1 MAACSEGVDVAV
13 TGADFVASGEEGCIG
28 VDGCMFKIG
37 GGETTLS
44 LVNSLPVS
52 LDAGGGDVVNVGEN
66 ILGAG
71 CNGGGDR
78 IRGGG
83 EKTRWGDGRTGDGD
97 IGRCDIASE
106 KDQSDIRCC

>member
-1 MAACSEGVDVAV
+1 MAAGSEGVDVTVA
-13 TGADFVASGEEGCIG
+13 GADFVASGEEDCTG

-44 LVNSLPVS
+44 LVNSLAVS
-52 LDAGGGDVVNVGEN
+52 LDTGGGDVVNVGGN

-71 CNGGGDR
+71 CKGGGDR

-83 EKTRWGDGRTGDGD
+83 EKTR
-97 IGRCDIASE
+97 
-106 KDQSDIRCC
+106 